1 MESKLPKPVVLHF
14 DEIELGREAYFDRTI
29 VEKDLRQFAEITGD
43 YNPLHF
49 DEEYARKTR
58 FKKRIAPG
66 LLTSSFYS
74 RLIGMVLPGR
84 QALYLSQEFKFV
96 KPVFIGDTLTIKG
109 LVAEKLPG
117 KNNCIIL
124 KTEITNQDNIL
135 VLTGKAR
142 IMIRD

>member
-1 MESKLPKPVVLHF
+1 MDSNLPKPAVLRF
-14 DEIELGREAYFDRTI
+14 DEIEIGTEAYFNRTI
-29 VEKDLRQFAEITGD
+29 TEKDLQLFAEITGD

-96 KPVFIGDTLTIKG
+96 KPVFIGDTLTVKG
-109 LVAEKLPG
+109 AVAEKIPG

-124 KTEITNQDNIL
+124 DTEITNQDNIL

-142 IMIRD
+142 VMIRD

>member
-1 MESKLPKPVVLHF
+1 MDPNLPKPVVLRY
-14 DEIELGREAYFDRTI
+14 DEIELGKEEFFTRTI
-29 VEKDLRQFAEITGD
+29 TEKDLQQFAEITGD

-49 DEEYARKTR
+49 DEEYASKTR

-66 LLTSSFYS
+66 LLTSSFFS

-84 QALYLSQEFKFV
+84 QALYLSQEFKLV

-109 LVAEKLPG
+109 AVADKIPG

-124 KTEITNQDNIL
+124 DTEITNQDNIL

-142 IMIRD
+142 IIIRD

>member
-1 MESKLPKPVVLHF
+1 MDSNPPKPVVLRF
-14 DEIELGREAYFDRTI
+14 DEIEIGREAYFNRTI
-29 VEKDLRQFAEITGD
+29 TEKDLKQFAEITGD

-49 DEEYARKTR
+49 DEEYARNTR

-109 LVAEKLPG
+109 LVSEKIPG

-124 KTEITNQDNIL
+124 DTEITNQDNII

-142 IMIRD
+142 VMIRD